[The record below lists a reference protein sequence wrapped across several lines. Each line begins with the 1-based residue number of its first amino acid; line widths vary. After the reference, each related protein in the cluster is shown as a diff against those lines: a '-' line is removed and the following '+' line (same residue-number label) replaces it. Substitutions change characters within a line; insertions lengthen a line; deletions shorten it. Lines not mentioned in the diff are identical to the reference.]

1 MYSTTCADINC
12 ADEFHIL
19 RYRVVRRVY
28 TIFLRARLKK
38 MCNSC
43 AFVIQCYVSMYFIVV
58 WNKGLLGLKKRQV
71 DNGKF
76 TSSVTKQAMH
86 CESKVRSFIEN
97 LIVFFLILRA
107 VINIPIPTIII
118 IFTMNHIMQ
127 DDHLKAGA
135 WAACE
140 ETNNAH
146 ITTGI
151 KDKNLYFVKW
161 NCTLSCNN
169 TT

>member
-1 MYSTTCADINC
+1 
-12 ADEFHIL
+12 
-19 RYRVVRRVY
+19 
-28 TIFLRARLKK
+28 
-38 MCNSC
+38 
-43 AFVIQCYVSMYFIVV
+43 
-58 WNKGLLGLKKRQV
+58 
-71 DNGKF
+71 
-76 TSSVTKQAMH
+76 MH

-97 LIVFFLILRA
+97 LIVFFFLVLRA

-151 KDKNLYFVKW
+151 KDKKLYFVK
-161 NCTLSCNN
+161 
-169 TT
+169 

>member
-1 MYSTTCADINC
+1 
-12 ADEFHIL
+12 
-19 RYRVVRRVY
+19 
-28 TIFLRARLKK
+28 
-38 MCNSC
+38 
-43 AFVIQCYVSMYFIVV
+43 
-58 WNKGLLGLKKRQV
+58 
-71 DNGKF
+71 
-76 TSSVTKQAMH
+76 MH

-118 IFTMNHIMQ
+118 IFTTNHIMQ

-146 ITTGI
+146 ITTGM
-151 KDKNLYFVKW
+151 KDKTFILRNEIALFLAI
-161 NCTLSCNN
+161 TQHS
-169 TT
+169 T

>member
-1 MYSTTCADINC
+1 
-12 ADEFHIL
+12 
-19 RYRVVRRVY
+19 
-28 TIFLRARLKK
+28 
-38 MCNSC
+38 
-43 AFVIQCYVSMYFIVV
+43 
-58 WNKGLLGLKKRQV
+58 
-71 DNGKF
+71 
-76 TSSVTKQAMH
+76 MH

-97 LIVFFLILRA
+97 LVVFFLILRV

-118 IFTMNHIMQ
+118 IFTTNHIMQ

-151 KDKNLYFVKW
+151 KDKNLYFVK
-161 NCTLSCNN
+161 
-169 TT
+169 